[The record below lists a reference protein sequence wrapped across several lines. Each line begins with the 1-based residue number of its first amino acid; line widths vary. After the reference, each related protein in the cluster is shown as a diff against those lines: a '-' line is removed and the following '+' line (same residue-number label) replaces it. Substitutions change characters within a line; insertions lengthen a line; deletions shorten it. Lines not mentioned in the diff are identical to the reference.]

1 MNNRLL
7 TMFICFGAAAAV
19 ILLVFFNRCSSAGPG
34 SGQLAIEAGGKDISY
49 EYDES
54 VGEYQ
59 TFDTKMTRKNGDVFD
74 KNYSG
79 IELSAI
85 LSRANI
91 SVTPEMT
98 VRAVCA
104 DNYEIELTG
113 AEILDPGNIY
123 IVTRESGEPL
133 GEDDGPFM
141 MVINHD
147 EFSTRWARQLVKIIV
162 K

>member
-1 MNNRLL
+1 MNNRLI
-7 TMFICFGAAAAV
+7 TIFICFAAAAAV
-19 ILLVFFNRCSSAGPG
+19 ILLVFFNRSSSAGPA

-49 EYDES
+49 EFDES
-54 VGEYQ
+54 IGEFQ

-74 KNYSG
+74 RNYSG

-85 LSRANI
+85 LSQANI
-91 SVTPEMT
+91 TVTPDMT

-104 DNYEIELTG
+104 DNYEVELTG

-133 GEDDGPFM
+133 SEDDGPFM

-147 EFSTRWARQLVKIIV
+147 EFSTRWARQIVKIIAE
-162 K
+162 